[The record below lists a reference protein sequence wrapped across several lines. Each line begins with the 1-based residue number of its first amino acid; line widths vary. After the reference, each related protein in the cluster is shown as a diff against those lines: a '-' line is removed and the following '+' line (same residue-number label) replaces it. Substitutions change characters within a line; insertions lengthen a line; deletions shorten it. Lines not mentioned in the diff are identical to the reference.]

1 MCLRMPFTIAVKHT
15 LLNKMYQQVQQQ
27 RIQHTG
33 RRLHRKALTEPMV
46 LTGLQALRVPQV
58 QLVLQE
64 RQVHR
69 VHKEIQ
75 ALRVLRVE
83 LAQQV
88 RLDQQAPL
96 ELQVR
101 QVPQAQLAL
110 LPTML
115 GLAIP

>member
-1 MCLRMPFTIAVKHT
+1 
-15 LLNKMYQQVQQQ
+15 
-27 RIQHTG
+27 
-33 RRLHRKALTEPMV
+33 MV

-64 RQVHR
+64 RLAHR

-101 QVPQAQLAL
+101 QVPQALQVR

>member
-1 MCLRMPFTIAVKHT
+1 
-15 LLNKMYQQVQQQ
+15 
-27 RIQHTG
+27 
-33 RRLHRKALTEPMV
+33 
-46 LTGLQALRVPQV
+46 V

-64 RQVHR
+64 RLA
-69 VHKEIQ
+69 HKAHKVTQ
-75 ALRVLRVE
+75 DLRVPRVE

-115 GLAIP
+115 GQAIL